1 MAGALDNT
9 KNDGLYRVD
18 NTQGALPGVDMS
30 EVIPVP
36 GDDLLAQLDA
46 QITDAEAALVVLRTL
61 RKSLADIKASGA
73 THFTPADLN
82 LPI

>member
-18 NTQGALPGVDMS
+18 NTKGVIPGVDMT
-30 EVIPVP
+30 EAIPVP

-61 RKSLADIKASGA
+61 RKSLTDIKASGA